1 MIASFVLILMII
13 LILIAFYVTYAN
25 KPIDTDV
32 FHKYGVYLMYNHSN
46 LHDNKLLYINDMK
59 SIFERYKQCI
69 CIVDGNQYTIIT
81 KGKII
86 WIDDYFTET
95 KDIICKCNK
104 NYFLKNYKKIPSI
117 SRIENV
123 KS

>member
-25 KPIDTDV
+25 KPIDTNV

-59 SIFERYKQCI
+59 SIFERYKQCK
-69 CIVDGNQYTIIT
+69 CIVDENNYTIVS

-86 WIDDYFTET
+86 WIDDYFTEPN
-95 KDIICKCNK
+95 DIICKCNK